1 MSESCTLFC
10 CSNADNADSFKS
22 RLAILEPEAIEQTN
36 QNGGWFSIECRLK
49 SGTIKFTRRIFVEQA
64 DPFTKLRGNTIIKIR
79 SKKESNPQ
87 GAIDAEKHMRSV
99 NVIIGIVAD
108 PGFDKIDKLPELIGF
123 LAMEFDSLIFNGS
136 EFLDF
141 RGNTIFAV

>member
-10 CSNADNADSFKS
+10 RLDVGNVDSFKN
-22 RLAILEPEAIEQTN
+22 RLAMMLPETIEQTN
-36 QNGGWFSIECRLK
+36 DNGGWFSIGCRLK
-49 SGTIKFTRRIFVEQA
+49 SGTITFTRRIFVEQA

-87 GAIDAEKHMRSV
+87 GAIDAEKHVRSV
-99 NVIIGIVAD
+99 NAIVGIVAD
-108 PGFDKIDKLPELIGF
+108 PGFDQIDKLPELIAF
-123 LAMEFDSLIFNGS
+123 LAMEYEALIFNGS

-141 RGNTIFAV
+141 SGNSVFRL